1 MSPVA
6 ESHTIFFDEFCV
18 DLSKHVLYRNE
29 ERIGIIPKEFDTLR
43 VLAENPGRVVPKEEI
58 IKEVWRDT
66 FVGDTSLTRNISV
79 LRKVLGPDVIETV
92 PKRGYLFVAKTEEST
107 EATSCSGVDPVGQMD
122 ASGRFKSMSG
132 PGDYSPPLLR
142 VERPSFKGI
151 AISALVLL
159 MEAAFAKK

>member
-1 MSPVA
+1 VSPVA

-29 ERIGIIPKEFDTLR
+29 ERIRLTPKEFDTLR

-66 FVGDTSLTRNISV
+66 FIGDTSLTRNISV
-79 LRKVLGPDVIETV
+79 LRKVLGPNVIETV

-107 EATSCSGVDPVGQMD
+107 EATPCSGVDSVGQMD
-122 ASGRFKSMSG
+122 ASGRLKSMSG